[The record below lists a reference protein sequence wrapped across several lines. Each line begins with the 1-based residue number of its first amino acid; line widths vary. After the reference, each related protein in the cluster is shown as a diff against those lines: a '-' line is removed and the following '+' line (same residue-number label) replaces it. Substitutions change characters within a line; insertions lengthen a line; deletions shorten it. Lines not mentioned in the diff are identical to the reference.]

1 MIKDGDPLAAL
12 GEGLAEA
19 HEVNKRGVGHR
30 FHCPLGDW
38 VALHLAADMVSATE
52 PVVVALPS
60 SRNLTLTAMSG
71 RMRGSFSLTPMR
83 TLTVAFS
90 RLAVGTTAITLAG
103 MVQSG

>member
-1 MIKDGDPLAAL
+1 MIKDGDRLANL
-12 GEGLAEA
+12 GKGLAET
-19 HEVNKRGVGHR
+19 HEASKRGVGHR
-30 FHCPLGDW
+30 SQCPLGDW

-52 PVVVALPS
+52 PFALPS

-71 RMRGSFSLTPMR
+71 RMRGSFSFTPMR